1 MMSTGGP
8 FWVLP
13 LVFFSLPILSLAQG
27 GFNAGLFELYSILA
41 GIGLLSSAWVIGAK
55 VQSVELYEDHFLH
68 RKWGLRRRVRYA
80 DVTRAYSEL
89 KSASQSYHASMVPRQ
104 GMTLWTTPRTMHVEL
119 ASGGEVE
126 LIEMTEHAL
135 LERRLND
142 FAELF
147 GGRRTS

>member
-1 MMSTGGP
+1 
-8 FWVLP
+8 
-13 LVFFSLPILSLAQG
+13 
-27 GFNAGLFELYSILA
+27 
-41 GIGLLSSAWVIGAK
+41 
-55 VQSVELYEDHFLH
+55 
-68 RKWGLRRRVRYA
+68 
-80 DVTRAYSEL
+80 
-89 KSASQSYHASMVPRQ
+89 
-104 GMTLWTTPRTMHVEL
+104 MHVEL